1 MPCKGSMRNFNFCLH
16 TVKEKEGYDRDTA
29 GKVCGKIQQNI
40 DKDEH
45 ELSAAQQCPSS
56 EWTSLKCPCKKSK
69 DTELKEGIKA
79 EKEHAKTLESLGVP
93 KEKVKEAEK
102 KIAEDHLT
110 EQPDYYARLEQ
121 MEAPDFWMRLKIQKP
136 PVTFKK
142 ADTTRITPKDEK
154 EIRNLRLKSQLS
166 PAIHDL
172 KEVQE
177 ALNKDSSKE
186 WNINLE
192 ELLRSEREF
201 SGTFHKP
208 VIDKEDDIIP
218 VSAMDEAMSDYM
230 ILPAICEV
238 HTERVIG
245 IIVKVWRN
253 GEDEYKFLGKIKPTH
268 DCDDVWKKIQKGEY
282 DGLSIGGKRIKFSH
296 ECSIPSGIR
305 PSPCVTQKLDVFNV
319 SVCSKPVNPE
329 ATVDAIAK
337 SEDLLVF
344 DLTRNFITQ
353 EPTHITKGGNM
364 GDTDVSAIDK
374 GEYITKSDISELTKA
389 ITGLQKSFESHFE
402 SLTTPHPQHI
412 QGKEHSTEN
421 TMHKD
426 EDPDPDPDPRKRV
439 RKDEDPDEDP
449 GRRMKKDEGPDP
461 DPGRGRRVKKD
472 EDPDPDPKR
481 MRKSSD
487 YIGSDE
493 VSTLRKSFDAVISE
507 RDEYI
512 AALEERLNG
521 MEKKFDETVVRKG
534 GQPVIIPEEMKE
546 GDPLATSNMALI
558 QALGRTAE

>member
-1 MPCKGSMRNFNFCLH
+1 
-16 TVKEKEGYDRDTA
+16 
-29 GKVCGKIQQNI
+29 
-40 DKDEH
+40 
-45 ELSAAQQCPSS
+45 
-56 EWTSLKCPCKKSK
+56 
-69 DTELKEGIKA
+69 
-79 EKEHAKTLESLGVP
+79 
-93 KEKVKEAEK
+93 
-102 KIAEDHLT
+102 
-110 EQPDYYARLEQ
+110 
-121 MEAPDFWMRLKIQKP
+121 
-136 PVTFKK
+136 
-142 ADTTRITPKDEK
+142 
-154 EIRNLRLKSQLS
+154 
-166 PAIHDL
+166 
-172 KEVQE
+172 
-177 ALNKDSSKE
+177 
-186 WNINLE
+186 
-192 ELLRSEREF
+192 
-201 SGTFHKP
+201 
-208 VIDKEDDIIP
+208 
-218 VSAMDEAMSDYM
+218 
-230 ILPAICEV
+230 
-238 HTERVIG
+238 
-245 IIVKVWRN
+245 
-253 GEDEYKFLGKIKPTH
+253 
-268 DCDDVWKKIQKGEY
+268 
-282 DGLSIGGKRIKFSH
+282 
-296 ECSIPSGIR
+296 
-305 PSPCVTQKLDVFNV
+305 
-319 SVCSKPVNPE
+319 
-329 ATVDAIAK
+329 
-337 SEDLLVF
+337 
-344 DLTRNFITQ
+344 
-353 EPTHITKGGNM
+353 M

-389 ITGLQKSFESHFE
+389 ITGLQKSFERHFE